1 VTVAAAVL
9 LACAALVVGV
19 GALRSL
25 LPRAVVKAAALLG
38 ALTLTGALVE
48 ACVELAT
55 GRAGWREVAT
65 CAGFLV
71 VTGLGVTVGYHR
83 LLAHRSFETSR
94 PLTGVLLVLGAM
106 GLPTRP
112 LDFVAY
118 HLQHHAHADADGDP
132 HSPLEGFVHAHVG
145 WFVASEARPP
155 RERYCGRL
163 ERDRLVMAIDRTAM
177 LWVAAGLA
185 VPYLVA
191 GWQGVFWG
199 GLVRMAIGVNTTFAV
214 NSVCH
219 SFGTRPFA
227 TGDRSC
233 NNLPLALLTLGE
245 AWHNNHHAFPR
256 SAYHGFGWRQPDPSG
271 LVIRLLA
278 RVGAVWNVT
287 AAPAPALRRERAVE
301 RS

>member
-1 VTVAAAVL
+1 VTVPAAVL
-9 LACAALVVGV
+9 VLCAALVVAV

-25 LPRAVVKAAALLG
+25 LPRMVVKTAALLG
-38 ALTLTGALVE
+38 ALTLMGALVE
-48 ACVELAT
+48 AAVELAT
-55 GRAGWREVAT
+55 GRAGWREVAI
-65 CAGFLV
+65 CAAFLL

-94 PLTGVLLVLGAM
+94 PVTGMLLALGAM

-145 WFVASEARPP
+145 WFVASNARPP
-155 RERYCGRL
+155 RERYCRRL
-163 ERDRLVMAIDRTAM
+163 EQDRLVMTIDRTAM
-177 LWVAAGLA
+177 LWVAGGLA
-185 VPYLVA
+185 LPYLVA

-233 NNLPLALLTLGE
+233 NSLPLALITLGE

-256 SAYHGFGWRQPDPSG
+256 SAYHGFGWHQPDVSG

-287 AAPAPALRRERAVE
+287 PAPSAGQRRERAVE
-301 RS
+301 SP